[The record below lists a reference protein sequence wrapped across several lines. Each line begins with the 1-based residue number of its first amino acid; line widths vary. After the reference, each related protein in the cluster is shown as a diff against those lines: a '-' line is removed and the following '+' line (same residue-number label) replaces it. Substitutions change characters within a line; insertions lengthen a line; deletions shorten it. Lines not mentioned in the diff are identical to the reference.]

1 MRKLVSL
8 ITLVVFLLSIVT
20 TTIAADNS
28 NGSTTITDPIESIV
42 VDNAQSSN
50 KDNTVEVDP
59 TTNSVDQSIKKNSIT
74 EEKTTPTQGKNE
86 QKKDINRV
94 EVTSMRTA
102 DSRFYKNSDGTM
114 TAVFQLDNQS
124 TIATGDSLTID
135 NNQSKIATG
144 DSLTI
149 NDKSTIATGDSLT
162 ISNDAIPSYENKSK
176 RFKAKFLK
184 NPDKK
189 IMGFAVE
196 DSELGIELNQDS
208 ASAKKINVEGQVK
221 GNTISYN
228 ELLPNTDFNY
238 QTIGNGVKESIIL
251 KNQNSPNTFSFK
263 INTTNLYW
271 AEVDGGRIEF
281 ASSESGKS
289 MYYIK
294 PVYAKDADGKALTT
308 VRQTATPVQN
318 GLTLDITIDKQELA
332 TAKFPV
338 TIDPTI
344 TIPSGSD
351 QMIVTCVYYDNYSG
365 YLNNTELVKYNLSSI
380 PRGSTINSTI
390 LDCGP
395 VYSDGTGDLGS
406 GGGASYSINVLNQ
419 EWLSDE
425 VTVSKLQGMV
435 GEPISDLTSLVQR
448 WVNGTLPNNGIV
460 VCGSGSLSLSIT
472 YVPDTT
478 PPTVTI
484 ASPAANASL
493 SGTIPISV
501 NVQDNSGIQR
511 VEIYA
516 GQALLATKTAAPYT
530 INWDTTTFANG
541 SYNIWSRAYDLAG
554 NSSVSANTAITVNN
568 PVSVLAPGTLTAAV
582 ASDGKINLSW
592 GASSTPGAVYRVY
605 RSITPG
611 VTATDDKLVAGGFNN
626 NSYTDSNNLVNGT
639 TYNYRVA
646 SVDKTGMI
654 VSGTLSNEVSVVS
667 AASTQTIS
675 ATFARSSVAYK
686 QDGTQVATGAPRYET
701 GKYGQGVMFEEG
713 TTNLWSGGLNLY
725 NNFGTDGVVTTI
737 TNLPETYMGQ
747 QITRATYQ
755 PTRDVRRDD
764 YRTNFGNHGIY
775 GSYTTYSASTS
786 YYATIYWRC
795 SKSSVLVQGNPSNIA
810 GWSLFSTVDI
820 GSGWKRSI
828 AQWNDTTSR
837 SDYKFWGI
845 KDPTIN
851 TNETITVDWVCPQI
865 EQKAYATSWILSGTT
880 RNAETLTIPT
890 AGVFNK
896 GNWAV
901 EYTFIPTSAQVVTGR
916 YATLFYIYIN
926 ANNYYN
932 LSILPDGT
940 IQGQIYSNGA
950 YYAIIGLP
958 VLSIGTHYNI
968 CFSGDGSKLR
978 LYCNG
983 LQIGVDT
990 NYIEPVGNLPDIMS
1004 IGSSPWGGSQAN
1016 GIIDDL
1022 RISNR
1027 SRTLTEHQAA
1037 YTSNQPLSVDGV
1049 TTCKINFDGNLS
1061 ITNTQPANDATFTRS
1076 SVANKQDGTQVASG
1090 APRYETGKYG
1100 QGVMLEE
1107 GTTNLLTAN
1116 QSSVETDLTGWGASG
1131 GITLIRDT
1139 STSWTGSASVK
1150 CPCTSQWQTPL
1161 LADGILPTVTPGLP
1175 YILSLRLKG
1184 EVGKQLEI
1192 VEQFYTS
1199 GMSQTDGSSIIVTC
1213 TGAWQQVIVPS
1224 KIAPANAAY
1233 VQIFLYNLYAG
1244 AHIFNF
1250 DGIQIEQKAYAT
1262 SYINTTRSPET
1273 LTIPTAGVFTKGN
1286 WAVDLTYIPTSE
1298 RAINGWGFLWCC
1310 YIDANNYYW
1319 SVVSPSGYLYL
1330 VVVSGG
1336 VAHYITDTDALV
1348 VGTKYSITYSG
1359 DGTHMKLC
1367 KNGVQIGTDT
1377 AYTEPIG
1384 ALPTNVYIGADYG
1397 AGEQANGIIDDLR
1410 ISNRARTLAEHQTAY
1425 NSGQPLPVDDA
1436 TTCKMS
1442 FDGNL
1447 SITGSRNANQGGS
1460 STDTSSRIGIKSFWN
1475 YASLPL
1481 ANGEAMVNT
1490 GSGNLAAVFTDSL
1503 LPGNHL
1509 ATEIR
1514 RTYNSLDKTSGGAF
1528 GPGWSANILASLT
1541 INTDNSVTYNMGD
1554 GYKAQ
1559 FTYNGGTYTAPTG
1572 IYLTLVKNTDGSY
1585 TIKRKDNIS
1594 LNFDASG
1601 KLITIKDLNNNTI
1614 TYNYTGTQ
1622 LTSITDTVGRTL
1634 TITYDSNGRIHS
1646 LTDPRT
1652 NPTIYTYDPT
1662 TGDLATVTDPMGYVT
1677 SYYYDANHNLNK
1689 VLSPDKIINYLDYDT
1704 SGHLLKI
1711 KDGLGDTTNLTWD
1724 FTGGISTITD
1734 PRGKITTFHFN
1745 PAFGN
1750 CSSVTD
1756 ALGQQASITCDANYN
1771 PLTITDPGGHTTT
1784 YTYDN
1789 WGNMLTNTD
1798 ALNHTTTVTYNNLNQ
1813 PLTVT
1818 DVNAGITHYQYD
1830 TNGNLTQ
1837 TTDPLSHAT
1846 AYVND
1851 NHGRRTLATDANG
1864 GIITYHYDDS
1874 AGKYGVLDYI
1884 TNAENKSS
1892 YYTYD
1897 NMANIKT
1904 SKDPNNNITT
1914 YTYDALGRLIRTDYP
1929 NGAAAFAFIDGD
1941 GLIRSET
1948 NANGGSTSYA
1958 YDAAGRVTKIT
1969 DPMGYITTAQYD
1981 GAGNQIAVTDPTNIT
1996 TNYTYDDLNR
2006 PKTSINPLG
2015 NTTTYNYD
2023 ACGNMTEII
2032 DPMGHI
2038 AFQSYD
2044 ALQRVT
2050 ASGRRTTSGGANVNA
2065 TTYTYDNRG
2074 NVLTSTD
2081 PLGHTTN
2088 YQYNPDNQLTSVTNL
2103 VTLDPTTPAVQTQI
2117 NTQYG
2122 YDNCGNRI
2130 TVTNANGHITGYTY
2144 DKVGHVKSETL
2155 PGNFTTSYTYDPDG
2169 RVISK
2174 TDPKGQTITYTYS
2187 AVGDLLT
2194 KKYPDNS
2201 TVSYTYDSLGKR
2213 LTMKDT
2219 LTTSYYTYDA
2229 NARLTGTMDDYGNT
2243 LNYSYDN
2250 AGRKL
2255 SMTTSFGT
2263 QTCHYNGAGQLD
2275 KLTDFKNNIINLAYD
2290 LDGKITQI
2298 TYPNAGNIVDTYN
2311 NLDQLTNRSCTA
2323 SNGNYYHFDYQYDN
2337 NGNIDQCI
2345 YNFYATDVSPSTQ
2358 SSTGVYQYNEIN
2370 QITSEN
2376 VSATPYGGNNNL
2388 KYCYDKLGNR
2398 TKKYINNYLI
2408 NTYQYDANT
2417 ELLMS
2422 EQYTPQVMNINLEGY
2437 SKTNQYDSNGN
2448 QIKVVNQSSRP
2459 YKGPS
2464 TTTNKYDYENSL
2476 IYSNLKDDYACR
2488 KYVEN
2493 HIVNGDGQLLG
2504 VQTGV
2509 TETLT
2514 NQIINSYGTY
2524 SQYDGSQVIAD
2535 RDGAGAVISSYN
2547 RLPNGRLLSSYIT
2560 ITRDNK
2566 TRDTVYSFADILNT
2580 SVADVRPNHAYTNM
2594 FGLPSFG
2601 DYTVAQS
2608 DTRFSF
2614 TGAPYFSGLGLY
2626 QMGDRFYNPSTG
2638 RFITR
2643 DTYRGNIYQPWTQ
2656 NLYTYCNNNPVNYV
2670 DPTGH
2675 NAITIAGETYG
2686 SDGMD
2691 GINALADQ
2699 SGLPGPPYS
2708 NGDSSTG
2715 TSANTNVSLSS
2726 PSELGEAVRRAA
2738 PDVITFA
2745 VDSGIQDTA
2754 KAYGKATN
2762 SYLGT
2767 ATTGIQT
2774 AQDINDTLNNNNYT
2788 TGQKATKI
2796 TIQVVGGAVIVAGD
2810 VVIGDTAVLS
2820 APETGGASLII
2831 GAGGIGVLNTT
2842 INKTQNWLYR
2852 KLDLK

>member
-713 TTNLWSGGLNLY
+713 TTNLLTANQSSVETDTTGFT
-725 NNFGTDGVVTTI
+725 NNPPLGNPGATISRITSDFWQGTACLQVTTTSANAYEGFGTT
-737 TNLPETYMGQ
+737 
-747 QITRATYQ
+747 
-755 PTRDVRRDD
+755 
-764 YRTNFGNHGIY
+764 GIS
-775 GSYTTYSASTS
+775 GLANTTYTGSMWFKATNGQVLQAVLWDSTNSVVLSASSITGNG
-786 YYATIYWRC
+786 AWQRI
-795 SKSSVLVQGNPSNIA
+795 VLTG
-810 GWSLFSTVDI
+810 TI
-820 GSGWKRSI
+820 GSSPSSSMFLTIR
-828 AQWNDTTSR
+828 TTTAVAVTF
-837 SDYKFWGI
+837 Y
-845 KDPTIN
+845 
-851 TNETITVDWVCPQI
+851 VDGLQI
-865 EQKAYATSWILSGTT
+865 EQKTYATSWQIGGIS
-880 RNAETLTIPT
+880 RVAETLTIPT
-890 AGVFNK
+890 A
-896 GNWAV
+896 AV
-901 EYTFIPTSAQVVTGR
+901 
-916 YATLFYIYIN
+916 LN
-926 ANNYYN
+926 ANEGTISFWLYRNPANNSYQN
-932 LSILPDGT
+932 PFSILVPG
-940 IQGQIYSNGA
+940 GNNNRLSLERMGSSNNFYLWIA
-950 YYAIIGLP
+950 DNA
-958 VLSIGTHYNI
+958 SIFNTVSSPSITLLENTLYNI
-968 CFSGDGSKLR
+968 ALTWKAGVYYLYLNGQLVSGYPITADHYPSSFSASEIDIG
-978 LYCNG
+978 YACNWPG
-983 LQIGVDT
+983 REI
-990 NYIEPVGNLPDIMS
+990 
-1004 IGSSPWGGSQAN
+1004 N

-1022 RISNR
+1022 CISNR
-1027 SRTLTEHQAA
+1027 VRTISEIQAA
-1037 YTSNQPLSVDGV
+1037 YNSNQPLPGDDA
-1049 TTCKINFDGNLS
+1049 TTCKMSFDGNLNIS
-1061 ITNTQPANDATFTRS
+1061 NTQASSDATFTRS
-1076 SVANKQDGTQVASG
+1076 SVAYKQDGTQVASG

-1116 QSSVETDLTGWGASG
+1116 QSSVETDTTGFTNNPPLGNPGATISRITSDFWQGTACLQVTTTSANAYEGFGTTGISG
-1131 GITLIRDT
+1131 LANTT
-1139 STSWTGSASVK
+1139 YTGSMWFKATNGQVLQAVLWDSTNSVVLSASNI
-1150 CPCTSQWQTPL
+1150 T
-1161 LADGILPTVTPGLP
+1161 GN
-1175 YILSLRLKG
+1175 
-1184 EVGKQLEI
+1184 
-1192 VEQFYTS
+1192 
-1199 GMSQTDGSSIIVTC
+1199 
-1213 TGAWQQVIVPS
+1213 GAWQRIVLTGTIGSSPS
-1224 KIAPANAAY
+1224 SSMFLTIRTTTAVAVTFY
-1233 VQIFLYNLYAG
+1233 V
-1244 AHIFNF
+1244 
-1250 DGIQIEQKAYAT
+1250 DGLQIEQKTYAT
-1262 SYINTTRSPET
+1262 SWQIGGISRVAET
-1273 LTIPTAGVFTKGN
+1273 LTIPTAAVLNANEGTISFWLYRNSANNSYQNPFSILVPGGN
-1286 WAVDLTYIPTSE
+1286 NNRLSLE
-1298 RAINGWGFLWCC
+1298 RAGSSNNFYLW
-1310 YIDANNYYW
+1310 IADNASIFNTV
-1319 SVVSPSGYLYL
+1319 SSPSITLLENTLYNIALTWKAGVYYLYL
-1330 VVVSGG
+1330 NGQLVSGYPIT
-1336 VAHYITDTDALV
+1336 ADHYPSSFSASEID
-1348 VGTKYSITYSG
+1348 
-1359 DGTHMKLC
+1359 
-1367 KNGVQIGTDT
+1367 IGY
-1377 AYTEPIG
+1377 ACNWPGREI
-1384 ALPTNVYIGADYG
+1384 
-1397 AGEQANGIIDDLR
+1397 NGIIDDLY
-1410 ISNRARTLAEHQTAY
+1410 ISNRVRTISEIQASYT
-1425 NSGQPLPVDDA
+1425 SGQPLPVDDA

-1929 NGAAAFAFIDGD
+1929 NGAVAFAFIDGD

-2174 TDPKGQTITYTYS
+2174 TDPKGQTITYTYNPT
-2187 AVGDLLT
+2187 GNLLSKT
-2194 KKYPDNS
+2194 YPDNS

-2376 VSATPYGGNNNL
+2376 VSSTPYGGNNNL

-2398 TKKYINNYLI
+2398 TKKYINDYLI

-2417 ELLMS
+2417 ELLMN

-2535 RDGAGAVISSYN
+2535 RDGAGATISSYN

-2601 DYTVAQS
+2601 DYNVAQS

-2614 TGAPYFSGLGLY
+2614 TGAPYFSGIGLY
-2626 QMGDRFYNPSTG
+2626 QMGARFYNPSTG

-2656 NLYTYCNNNPVNYV
+2656 NLYTYCNNNPINYV
-2670 DPTGH
+2670 DPSGH
-2675 NAITIAGETYG
+2675 NAASITTTIWNAAKGTAAGAAEGTTYG
-2686 SDGMD
+2686 SRAGFW
-2691 GINALADQ
+2691 G
-2699 SGLPGPPYS
+2699 
-2708 NGDSSTG
+2708 
-2715 TSANTNVSLSS
+2715 
-2726 PSELGEAVRRAA
+2726 AVA
-2738 PDVITFA
+2738 
-2745 VDSGIQDTA
+2745 
-2754 KAYGKATN
+2754 
-2762 SYLGT
+2762 
-2767 ATTGIQT
+2767 
-2774 AQDINDTLNNNNYT
+2774 
-2788 TGQKATKI
+2788 
-2796 TIQVVGGAVIVAGD
+2796 GAVIGSIFGHPES
-2810 VVIGDTAVLS
+2810 VVDQATEDELQRQYQAQQATSSDRSLPLTGNPNSTVDRLDKDGNVVQRRQYDGEGRASKDTDYS
-2820 APETGGASLII
+2820 DHGTPNIHENPHDHTWDWSDPENP
-2831 GAGGIGVLNTT
+2831 VRN
-2842 INKTQNWLYR
+2842 
-2852 KLDLK
+2852 